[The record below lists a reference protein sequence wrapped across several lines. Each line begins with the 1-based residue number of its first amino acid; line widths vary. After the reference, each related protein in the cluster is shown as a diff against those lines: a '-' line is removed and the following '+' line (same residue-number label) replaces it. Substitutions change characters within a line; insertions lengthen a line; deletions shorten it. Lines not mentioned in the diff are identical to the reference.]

1 METTEQEKTSSPPN
15 PEGKGGFKEHPE
27 NINYGGRPK
36 TKILTGAL
44 LQFLEEI
51 DPQTG
56 NPRFVDLAKKLGLM
70 AYKGDIH
77 AMALLYLAAVKKLK
91 IPIVGGSEE
100 KARKIMDYV
109 VAHIADHPLF
119 YQGLINAD
127 ISKIEQLKVSVSKNG
142 LRWYD
147 GGWIYITSIDARQI
161 SKEGE
166 SVVGEGGDVVVL
178 EEAGLIKQKDQF
190 SKVVRMPEEDKGWG
204 KLIMSGNCIE
214 NSVFET
220 AFNDPL
226 YYKVRIPL

>member
-77 AMALLYLAAVKKLK
+77 AMREVFDRIEGKATQTLKHEGELNVKKLET
-91 IPIVGGSEE
+91 I
-100 KARKIMDYV
+100 
-109 VAHIADHPLF
+109 
-119 YQGLINAD
+119 
-127 ISKIEQLKVSVSKNG
+127 
-142 LRWYD
+142 
-147 GGWIYITSIDARQI
+147 ID
-161 SKEGE
+161 ELTE
-166 SVVGEGGDVVVL
+166 T
-178 EEAGLIKQKDQF
+178 
-190 SKVVRMPEEDKGWG
+190 PEDKDTG
-204 KLIMSGNCIE
+204 
-214 NSVFET
+214 
-220 AFNDPL
+220 
-226 YYKVRIPL
+226 

>member
-1 METTEQEKTSSPPN
+1 MSLHRLQDLT
-15 PEGKGGFKEHPE
+15 
-27 NINYGGRPK
+27 GRPAAGVK
-36 TKILTGAL
+36 PCQGGTGAFPDG
-44 LQFLEEI
+44 QAEIFLAI
-51 DPQTG
+51 I
-56 NPRFVDLAKKLGLM
+56 NRN
-70 AYKGDIH
+70 YKWLWQSAPTRYGKSDIL

-109 VAHIADHPLF
+109 VANIADHPLF

-166 SVVGEGGDVVVL
+166 SVVGEGGDL
-178 EEAGLIKQKDQF
+178 GQ
-190 SKVVRMPEEDKGWG
+190 
-204 KLIMSGNCIE
+204 
-214 NSVFET
+214 
-220 AFNDPL
+220 
-226 YYKVRIPL
+226 

>member
-77 AMALLYLAAVKKLK
+77 AMREVFDRVEGKPPQTNQITVIESPEERVKKTIALFEQDENEQ
-91 IPIVGGSEE
+91 VSENSSE
-100 KARKIMDYV
+100 
-109 VAHIADHPLF
+109 LLQE
-119 YQGLINAD
+119 QG
-127 ISKIEQLKVSVSKNG
+127 
-142 LRWYD
+142 
-147 GGWIYITSIDARQI
+147 
-161 SKEGE
+161 GE
-166 SVVGEGGDVVVL
+166 SVP
-178 EEAGLIKQKDQF
+178 
-190 SKVVRMPEEDKGWG
+190 SDKG
-204 KLIMSGNCIE
+204 SE
-214 NSVFET
+214 
-220 AFNDPL
+220 
-226 YYKVRIPL
+226 